1 MYQERELC
9 FWDNK
14 QPKNNFMTRVMGD
27 QRRSATNPENG
38 QLSKCGDCSNLLKC
52 RVKKPLNAG
61 VVDIQLLPKLTRPQ
75 LWYHINSKSWPDVIN
90 NLLLARLP
98 K

>member
-27 QRRSATNPENG
+27 QRSLGCPPKNNFMTRVMGDQRRSATNPESW
-38 QLSKCGDCSNLLKC
+38 QLS
-52 RVKKPLNAG
+52 
-61 VVDIQLLPKLTRPQ
+61 
-75 LWYHINSKSWPDVIN
+75 
-90 NLLLARLP
+90 
-98 K
+98 